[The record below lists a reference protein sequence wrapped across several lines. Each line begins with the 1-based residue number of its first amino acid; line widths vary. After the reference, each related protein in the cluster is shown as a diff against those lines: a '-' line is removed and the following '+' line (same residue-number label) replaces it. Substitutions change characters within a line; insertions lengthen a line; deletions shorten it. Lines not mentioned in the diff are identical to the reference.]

1 MLRFHAPT
9 LGAQSPK
16 VRMLVR
22 VQVKDRERQ
31 GLNYFDEK

>member
-9 LGAQSPK
+9 LGAQIPK
-16 VRMLVR
+16 VRRLVR

>member
-1 MLRFHAPT
+1 MLRSHAPT
-9 LGAQSPK
+9 LEAQSPK
-16 VRMLVR
+16 VRRLIR

>member
-9 LGAQSPK
+9 LEAQSPK
-16 VRMLVR
+16 VRRLVP

-31 GLNYFDEK
+31 GLNYFNEK